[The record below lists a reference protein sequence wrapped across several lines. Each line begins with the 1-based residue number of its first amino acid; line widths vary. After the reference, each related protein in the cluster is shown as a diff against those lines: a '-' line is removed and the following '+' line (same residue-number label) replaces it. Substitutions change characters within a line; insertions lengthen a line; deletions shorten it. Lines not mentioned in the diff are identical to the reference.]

1 MVAYTVRRLI
11 LALVTMVAISVLS
24 FVIIR
29 LPPGDFVDA
38 YIAQQSSSGSSVSM
52 QEAQSLR
59 KLYGLDQPG
68 YVQYL
73 KWLARIVDGDFG
85 ESLEWHPPVIEGIGD
100 RIWLTLVLSLAAI
113 ILT

>member
-1 MVAYTVRRLI
+1 MVAFTVRRLI

-73 KWLARIVDGDFG
+73 KWLPPTLHRAFG
-85 ESLEWHPPVIEGIGD
+85 HALEWDPPVIRVISGLNVTT
-100 RIWLTLVLSLAAI
+100 RLS
-113 ILT
+113 